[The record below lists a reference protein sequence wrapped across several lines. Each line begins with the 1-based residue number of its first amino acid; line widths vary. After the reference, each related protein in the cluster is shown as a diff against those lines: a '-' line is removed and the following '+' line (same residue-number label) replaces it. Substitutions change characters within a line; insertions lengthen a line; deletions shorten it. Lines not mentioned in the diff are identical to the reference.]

1 MILEFPRGR
10 VRHSSE
16 ADAMPEPARL
26 PPSIALWI
34 VLLLSLA
41 LWTAL
46 MWGVIALGR
55 VIING

>member
-34 VLLLSLA
+34 VMLLSLA
-41 LWTAL
+41 LWTA
-46 MWGVIALGR
+46 
-55 VIING
+55 IIGTIVLSIEHLL